1 MQLTYTGPD
10 TGNVAT
16 LVRSTD
22 SSVPTPSPDDKAAGF
37 TIQVIKVSCQP
48 GGSGKLTFSLQIFR
62 APSGIEAVPL
72 AFPASDLA
80 GESAG
85 VPSIA
90 FGSTSDFRWY
100 VSTCPD
106 AIYVWRFYGKLRIV
120 LAGTYTLCTTS
131 DDGSLLYMDMV
142 AGRVGNPVYNLLIDN
157 DGVHGDHQVESHA
170 SYSNRRLLA

>member
-1 MQLTYTGPD
+1 M
-10 TGNVAT
+10 
-16 LVRSTD
+16 
-22 SSVPTPSPDDKAAGF
+22 
-37 TIQVIKVSCQP
+37 
-48 GGSGKLTFSLQIFR
+48 TFSLQIFR